1 MYVTCSPS
9 CILSTGQYY
18 AVEDMLTTLPGEK
31 YGARTLLGH
40 YERVLR
46 EGQEYDPYTTMLA
59 PRSR

>member
-1 MYVTCSPS
+1 
-9 CILSTGQYY
+9 
-18 AVEDMLTTLPGEK
+18 MLTTLPGEK
-31 YGARTLLGH
+31 YGTRTLREH